1 MGQGKSTI
9 VSRITAD
16 KNVEIGTGRGN
27 VTVTKEIQ
35 KYKMRL
41 DEHDVYVYDTP
52 GINSIK
58 ELNNDK
64 MRDKFSFWV
73 QLKDMASESN
83 LMSICYVINCIT
95 AERMCQD

>member
-1 MGQGKSTI
+1 M
-9 VSRITAD
+9 SRITTD
-16 KNVEIGTGRGN
+16 DSNVEIGTGRGN
-27 VTVTKEIQ
+27 ITVTKEIK

-41 DEHDVYVYDTP
+41 DEYDVYVYDTP

-73 QLKDMASESN
+73 QLKDMA
-83 LMSICYVINCIT
+83 
-95 AERMCQD
+95 